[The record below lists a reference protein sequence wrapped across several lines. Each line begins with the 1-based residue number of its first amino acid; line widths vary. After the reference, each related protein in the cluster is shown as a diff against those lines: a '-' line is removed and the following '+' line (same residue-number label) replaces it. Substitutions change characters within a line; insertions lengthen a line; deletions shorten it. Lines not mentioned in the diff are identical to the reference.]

1 VYIKTI
7 LQYTFLNPSIRKEKF
22 MKNRFLFTLVA
33 LFGLAACSDDIM
45 APDTQV
51 ATDIVVLP
59 AVAQLE
65 LGDTL
70 RLVGQV
76 IDQFGNVMPNVE
88 VLWESSNRSIAS
100 VTTAGLVT
108 ANTRGQ
114 ASITA
119 ISGALRASTTI
130 FVVNESVA
138 NVVITATLPTGGLVV
153 GNSIPAT
160 AIARSSKGNTIT
172 EYVTTWT
179 SSAPTVA
186 TVSAS
191 GVITAV
197 SEGSATIT
205 ATIAGVSSTL
215 QVVTKLVPTGSVVVV
230 SPTTPTY
237 VGRSVQMGR
246 TLLSAGGDTLTA
258 SQRSLTWASSDTTV
272 ARVSNTGVLTGIS
285 TGTTRISLIVGST
298 GVAPVVGFLDVAVTQ
313 VPIADV
319 EIVADTTSLVIGDR
333 REYVARALDAND
345 NVLTALELDGRTF
358 SWAVSSAATTTPII
372 ATPGVTVTHIRRWYT
387 AVAEGIAEIV
397 ATITGVSATIEVE
410 VVAPAP

>member
-22 MKNRFLFTLVA
+22 MKNRFLFILAA

-45 APDTQV
+45 APDTQI

-119 ISGALRASTTI
+119 ISGALRASTTV
-130 FVVNESVA
+130 FVVNESVT
-138 NVVITATLPTGGLVV
+138 NVVITAALPTGGLVV

-172 EYVTTWT
+172 GYVTTWT

-230 SPTTPTY
+230 SPATPAY

-272 ARVSNTGVLTGIS
+272 ATVSSTGVLTGIS

-313 VPIADV
+313 VPIMDV
-319 EIVADTTSLVIGDR
+319 EIVADTASLVIGDR

-358 SWAVSSAATTTPII
+358 SWSVSSTATTTPII

-397 ATITGVSATIEVE
+397 ATITGVSATVQVE
-410 VVAPAP
+410 VVVPAP